1 MGGFS
6 IWHWIVLLAIILIPA
21 SIAAVIA
28 VVLLNRKKV
37 K

>member
-6 IWHWIVLLAIILIPA
+6 IWHWIFLLAIILIPA
-21 SIAAVIA
+21 SIAALIA
-28 VVLLNRKKV
+28 VVLMNRKKP